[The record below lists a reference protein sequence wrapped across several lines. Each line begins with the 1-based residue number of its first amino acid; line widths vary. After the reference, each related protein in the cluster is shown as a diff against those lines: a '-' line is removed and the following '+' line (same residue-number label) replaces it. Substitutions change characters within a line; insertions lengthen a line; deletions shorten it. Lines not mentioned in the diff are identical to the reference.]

1 MKRIGAIF
9 LKTGVLFSLIIICLV
24 SFTGCGFRFLKEN
37 EILNLE
43 DPTGKLYIKIYDE
56 TKGDEKTL
64 VEEQVFEF
72 VLYYKDAPNTV
83 ANFVKLVK
91 DGYFDYDNN
100 LTFSDLENTPFV
112 TFGQRE
118 FYKEETFDKD
128 DKTKLIR
135 TDYYTKLIKPDF
147 HIVGEFSVNGWENKR
162 ESKVG
167 SLIMVREPFNRADYD
182 ADGKTNFDTAHAAFN
197 ILAKDSTVKYGESFC
212 VFGQITK
219 LPDGTTIHQSS
230 LYPQLWTNYSYD
242 SAYSNTNRI
251 KYMFRIEMDNPSVN
265 YGNPLRVKV

>member
-1 MKRIGAIF
+1 MK
-9 LKTGVLFSLIIICLV
+9 KTVLTAALIILAGSIL
-24 SFTGCGFRFLKEN
+24 FTGCLKKS
-37 EILNLE
+37 
-43 DPTGKLYIKIYDE
+43 G
-56 TKGDEKTL
+56 G
-64 VEEQVFEF
+64 
-72 VLYYKDAPNTV
+72 
-83 ANFVKLVK
+83 
-91 DGYFDYDNN
+91 
-100 LTFSDLENTPFV
+100 LT
-112 TFGQRE
+112 
-118 FYKEETFDKD
+118 
-128 DKTKLIR
+128 
-135 TDYYTKLIKPDF
+135 IKPGVLM
-147 HIVGEFSVNGWENKR
+147 VGMEIGYPPMEY
-162 ESKVG
+162 
-167 SLIMVREPFNRADYD
+167 YD